1 MDLAAGRERVWL
13 PVAVPTVLTEQ
24 MERLAV
30 PTVRQEEP
38 VAPVDP
44 VVPVVAPVARLQ
56 IDRPDRA
63 AEVPRREA
71 REAPVVQEDLVD
83 QGAAPLAA
91 LEDLAAQVDLADRA
105 AQGAVPRILAD
116 RAALEAQ
123 AVPEAPMGLVVPEEV
138 DPRAARVVDLAARE
152 GLEGPVDLV
161 AREVPGAAVLRAVAV
176 RATRPPPVD
185 LRVDPE
191 QSPAAEA
198 VPDQ

>member
-24 MERLAV
+24 TECLAV
-30 PTVRQEEP
+30 PAVRQEEP
-38 VAPVDP
+38 VAPEDP

-83 QGAAPLAA
+83 QGAAPLEA

-123 AVPEAPMGLVVPEEV
+123 AALVVPEEA
-138 DPRAARVVDLAARE
+138 DLRAARVVDLAARE
-152 GLEGPVDLV
+152 ALEGPVDLV

-191 QSPAAEA
+191 RSPAAEA

>member
-1 MDLAAGRERVWL
+1 MDLTAGRERVWL

-24 MERLAV
+24 TECLAV
-30 PTVRQEEP
+30 PAVRQEEP
-38 VAPVDP
+38 VAPEDP

-83 QGAAPLAA
+83 QGA
-91 LEDLAAQVDLADRA
+91 
-105 AQGAVPRILAD
+105 VPRILAD
-116 RAALEAQ
+116 RAAQ
-123 AVPEAPMGLVVPEEV
+123 VVPVVPEEV

-191 QSPAAEA
+191 RSPAAEA
-198 VPDQ
+198 VPDR